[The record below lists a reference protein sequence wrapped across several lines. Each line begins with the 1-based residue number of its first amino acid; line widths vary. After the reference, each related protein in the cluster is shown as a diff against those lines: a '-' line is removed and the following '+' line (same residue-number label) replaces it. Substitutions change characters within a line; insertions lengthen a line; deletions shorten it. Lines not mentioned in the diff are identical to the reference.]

1 MTPRRSSELDISPPS
16 PFRTPTPPEQSPT
29 GGGQSKRKKS
39 REEKD
44 SIFSFIFGSNSRPS
58 SPSYD
63 PSLQSMNNLAARS
76 SKRGGLVRK
85 LSAGNVKS
93 ALTLPSEDDEPRRKS
108 FDSVQPDMNTRYG
121 YFPPEEIAPFAYQAS
136 PMETRKGSST
146 NNPDAH
152 YYRHRRTKSSDSDS
166 AVDSGSILI
175 HKEKEKKTIFP
186 KWFRKNSKDKESSP
200 PEVIHRKNSDAESY
214 IHPNLIITPTMERED
229 PFTPTTPNFNK
240 SSLSGKSEKS
250 DHLPWRV
257 GLKKEKSGRKKEA
270 TPSDIILDIDD
281 MDGIIRTENREHRL
295 SSVSTTIISYEEML
309 QESESSDW
317 IHLPSASNTEMWSPP
332 ESWAVRKPQPND
344 QQFFPEDDSLVDDN
358 NNEPLDSSKKLYC
371 IRIFRPDATFGTVS
385 CYLSTTT
392 AELCH
397 MLGKKFF
404 IQDISKYNL
413 YVKRHNLERMLSSKE
428 RPLKL
433 QKQWLEQEGYTEHDN
448 LEDLGREDNSYLVR
462 FTFRE
467 TTVPRF
473 EEEQGAFSSIQHV
486 DLQARNLQTIPI
498 FLYRQAYFIRSLN
511 VSQNLM
517 LDLPTD
523 FIQSCHQLKELH
535 LSQNELER
543 VPQSVRQSQML
554 SSLNLSS
561 NRLRDLEH
569 AQLDSLTELTNF
581 QVDNNVLT
589 SLPESFV
596 NFHHLNILNVS
607 NNSFIEFPPAICNII
622 SLSELD
628 ISFNNIKSV
637 PLEIGKLINLKRLF
651 LIGNQ
656 IMGTL
661 PSSFNEL
668 ICLRELDIRH
678 NQFSNID
685 VLSLVPNLEVLLAE
699 SNNVSIVDL
708 SSSSLQ
714 QLILSN
720 NRLTQFSLMG
730 TKSSITDLSLA
741 YSKLTALSDGLFE
754 HLESLEKLDIS
765 NNQLTSMPKSIGLL
779 KRLTNFS
786 CTNNTLSALPS
797 EISSLTALRVLDI
810 HNNNLSSLPPE
821 IWFCAS
827 LVTLNASS
835 NLLEQ
840 FPMPPPL
847 SLPSSIDVNQP
858 SSVPSNLARSNLSLS
873 YSLRALY
880 LGDNRLTTEVFSAI
894 SLFTELRI
902 LNLSFNSLDEFPTG
916 ITILHLTELY
926 LSGNSL
932 SSLPDDIERLT
943 NLKILHINGNK
954 LQTLPAELSKI
965 RRLVV
970 LDVGSN
976 ALKYN
981 IANWQYEWNWNWNIE
996 LKYLNLSGNK
1006 RFEIKPAHLN
1016 EINPLRDRNLADF
1029 GALTRLRVLGLMD
1042 ITLLHLTVPD
1052 ETDNRRVRTSSSE
1065 VNSMAYGMADTLG
1078 TSDNLST
1085 WEAVIPKFRGRKDE
1099 CLFGLFEGHAGT
1111 NRGGRVN
1118 KYLHDW
1124 FQFHFKNEL
1133 EKLKDNDIVESA
1145 LRRSFLSLNK
1155 ELGLKVFNS
1164 NIPMEFEYAWESEST
1179 NPVALGIDDNKAGA
1193 SGIVVYISGKL
1204 LYVAHVG
1211 DIKAIIGRNDG
1222 NAQEIARGQST
1233 IFPGEVVRIREA
1245 GGFISHNC
1253 LVNGEVDVSRSFGH
1267 FHLTPIINANPYVE
1281 KIQLSEQDELIILAT
1296 RGLWDHMSYQTAVD
1310 VARTEDDLMR
1320 AAQKLR
1326 DFAISY
1332 GAEENIMV
1340 MIIRVGD
1347 LFNRRFRR
1355 GPEGLVGDEAS
1366 TKQKRGRKEKIP
1378 NDSMM
1383 ARLQEEIDPPIGK
1396 LALVF
1401 TDIKNSTFLWETIPI
1416 AMRHAI
1422 KQHNTIMRR
1431 QLRNIGGYEVKT
1443 EGDAFMVSF
1452 PTVASALLWCFTVQ
1466 VQLLQVDWPSEIIE
1480 SEDGK
1485 VVYSKNHKDLIYKGL
1500 SVRMGIHWGSPVCET
1515 DIVTK
1520 RMDYF
1525 GPMVNRAARICNAA
1539 DGGQICVSSDV
1550 EAEIRRLDFLMDG
1563 GGDDSVFRK
1572 NSTDEDMQGI
1582 PSQPTNGILGK
1593 NLIHLRKI
1601 GFVLRKIGEKKL
1613 KGLENPEELSLVYPS
1628 ALKGRMEED
1637 QAKVRFSKIY
1647 EPPATQIL
1655 NPAII
1660 KALGYLCLRLERL
1673 SSGNAIIRNT
1683 RASRLDY
1690 LSGLTFHVKEENA
1703 SDEELLKI
1711 MESLITRIE
1720 NSISTLYLT
1729 NVGKFALGDVIT
1741 MDSEYIV
1748 KALQMYA
1755 QYM

>member
-250 DHLPWRV
+250 DHLPWRLDLSIV
-257 GLKKEKSGRKKEA
+257 
-270 TPSDIILDIDD
+270 DIDD

-309 QESESSDW
+309 QESDSSDW

-344 QQFFPEDDSLVDDN
+344 QQFFPENDSLVDDN

-1193 SGIVVYISGKL
+1193 SGLVVYISGKL

-1748 KALQMYA
+1748 KALQ
-1755 QYM
+1755 